1 MYVFM
6 YVRTPV
12 HALYVIFEIKYAN
25 KLEAKK
31 ILKKKNCENNSV
43 LKFL

>member
-6 YVRTPV
+6 YVHT
-12 HALYVIFEIKYAN
+12 LYVIFEIKYAN

-31 ILKKKNCENNSV
+31 ILEKK
-43 LKFL
+43 L